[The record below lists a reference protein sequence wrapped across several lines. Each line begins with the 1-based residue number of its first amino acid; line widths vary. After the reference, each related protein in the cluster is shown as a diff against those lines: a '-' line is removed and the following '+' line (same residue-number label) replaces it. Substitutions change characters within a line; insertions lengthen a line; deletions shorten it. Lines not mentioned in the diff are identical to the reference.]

1 MRRKRLCKNEKE
13 IKNNF
18 SRKYLFLNV
27 RNDILFRLSLVRVL
41 GFLAK
46 SKMER
51 AKAILKEAGVPF
63 FLDALN
69 TKECKT
75 LKIL

>member
-1 MRRKRLCKNEKE
+1 ML
-13 IKNNF
+13 
-18 SRKYLFLNV
+18 

-51 AKAILKEAGVPF
+51 AKAILKEAGAPF
-63 FLDALN
+63 FLNALN

-75 LKIL
+75 